1 MSATVYGLASG
12 VLKPRNDF
20 RATTDKTGKT
30 TASMSFTIRR
40 GDYSLIRPNLDKGVQ
55 LSTLYP
61 EGDDYFNNMV
71 VDDHEYEENAGGGS
85 GIDLIRINF
94 SGYFELSLPES
105 EKQKVYELT
114 TSLGE
119 IPIIRHPK
127 FLQLDHAENSAA
139 DGMIRMYHGTARYE
153 KTTSGYAIYDVMT
166 GDEIVTITGG
176 IEYDWFECIFIRD
189 NRTYKVPVA
198 EYTETQTDLGG
209 LSDSEVAPMG
219 LKDDPPNNPATPP
232 GMTWM
237 LTGSTETRSSDSP
250 ITWTRTWST
259 IEETED
265 TELIYGQTQ

>member
-30 TASMSFTIRR
+30 TASMTFTIRR

-94 SGYFELSLPES
+94 SGYFELSEPES

-119 IPIIRHPK
+119 TPTIRHPK
-127 FLQLDHAENSAA
+127 FRAMAA
-139 DGMIRMYHGTARYE
+139 DSPLAANAMIQLYNNRARVVE
-153 KTTSGYAIYDVMT
+153 ESGAIVILDIVT
-166 GDEIVTITGG
+166 GDELINMTAGL
-176 IEYDWFECIFIRD
+176 EREWYDCIFVRD
-189 NRTYKVPVA
+189 NRTFKTPVA

-209 LSDSEVAPMG
+209 LTDEQVVNMG
-219 LKDDPPNNPATPP
+219 FKDTPPNNPATPP
-232 GMTWM
+232 NTTWM
-237 LTGSTETRSSDSP
+237 MTGSTETRSSDSP

-259 IEETED
+259 IEDSADNTLLY
-265 TELIYGQTQ
+265 TP

>member
-55 LSTLYP
+55 LATLYP
-61 EGDDYFNNMV
+61 DGDDYFNIMV
-71 VDDHEYEENAGGGS
+71 VDDHEYEENAGGGN

-94 SGYFELSLPES
+94 SGYFELSEPES

-119 IPIIRHPK
+119 TPTIRHPK
-127 FLQLDHAENSAA
+127 FLLLDQSVNSAA
-139 DGMIRMYHGTARYE
+139 NGMVRLYNGQARYTE
-153 KTTSGYAIYDVMT
+153 VTSGILIEDNVT
-166 GDEIVTITGG
+166 GNEIVTISGG
-176 IEYDWFECIFIRD
+176 DELDWFNCIFKRD
-189 NRTYKVPVA
+189 NRTYKTPVA

-209 LSDSEVAPMG
+209 LTNAEVADMG
-219 LKDDPPNNPATPP
+219 FKDTPPKNPATPP
-232 GMTWM
+232 NTVWM

-259 IEETED
+259 IEDSDDNTLLY
-265 TELIYGQTQ
+265 TP